1 MAAPTV
7 RKMHTTGR
15 EFFFSARSTSCCKAG
30 RGDCRPAA
38 SAHCLFFHWHSCC
51 KCSGVRAGVLAHPPL
66 LPTAGAPGT
75 AFPSMRVEWDQLF
88 GFTVPP
94 LELVVRGTAMFL
106 FLWFLFR
113 VVIKRRVGAIGM
125 ADLLVLVIIA
135 DAAQN
140 GMAGTYTSITDA
152 FVVVGTIVLWN
163 YLFDWLAFR
172 SPALERLLEPPPLLV
187 VEHGRILWRNMRLEL
202 LSRQELEAKLRE
214 HGVKDISEVDKVYVE
229 SDGEV
234 SIIKRR

>member
-1 MAAPTV
+1 HSTAWKKLPACHCRRVTSAP
-7 RKMHTTGR
+7 
-15 EFFFSARSTSCCKAG
+15 
-30 RGDCRPAA
+30 
-38 SAHCLFFHWHSCC
+38 CLFFHWHNAC
-51 KCSGVRAGVLAHPPL
+51 KSHRVRAGVLAHPPL

-135 DAAQN
+135 DAAQ
-140 GMAGTYTSITDA
+140 
-152 FVVVGTIVLWN
+152 
-163 YLFDWLAFR
+163 
-172 SPALERLLEPPPLLV
+172 
-187 VEHGRILWRNMRLEL
+187 
-202 LSRQELEAKLRE
+202 
-214 HGVKDISEVDKVYVE
+214 
-229 SDGEV
+229 
-234 SIIKRR
+234 